1 MTTSSPRITYAAR
14 PDAASDAELVA
25 LLASVYSFVLRR
37 AEARQMQE
45 KIKAAPPS
53 GHDARKEFL
62 NGSDATRSIPG

>member
-14 PDAASDAELVA
+14 PDAASDTSELVA
-25 LLASVYSFVLRR
+25 LARVYSFVLGR
-37 AEARQMQE
+37 AEARQMQDE
-45 KIKAAPPS
+45 KKAAPPS